1 MTKFDFSLEN
11 VAFSFVI
18 LAVGMLESLAILVL
32 ASFNI
37 ALRDVV
43 LILWNAVIGYAIF
56 WNLRGNGLKW

>member
-37 ALRDVV
+37 VLRDIV
-43 LILWNAVIGYAIF
+43 LILWNAVISYAIF
-56 WNLRGNGLKW
+56 KNLRGNWLKW

>member
-37 ALRDVV
+37 VLRDIV
-43 LILWNAVIGYAIF
+43 LILWNAVIGYAVF
-56 WNLRGNGLKW
+56 RNLRSN